1 MLSTTAEYQATDLIR
16 NQPLPKGLDRL
27 VYTGAGFYKRFQ
39 NPSQTYKAEADRIL
53 EKAHSFRELSDGHLK
68 NCIQRFREKV
78 RRNRADPF
86 KASREALPALIEAST
101 RMLRL
106 RPYRE
111 QVMGALSLQGPHIT
125 EMATGEG
132 KTLTIALAA
141 VSFGWTRF
149 PCHII
154 TANDYLAE
162 RDAHSLQRFYEF
174 CGLSVSSVLRHM
186 APVERQ
192 AAYRADIVYT
202 TSKEVVA
209 DFLRDRLRLKRLHSS
224 TFRGNRKLVDRS
236 FDPAGQLIQRGL
248 HTAIVDEA
256 DNLLIDE
263 AVTPLIISRKQ
274 ENPALVSAI
283 QRVDHLARGLEEGR
297 HYQVDRQRRRIDLL
311 PPADAV
317 LAHQAEDLSIFY
329 RQSTW
334 LRELLEKA
342 VVARVFF
349 HRDKQYVV
357 QEDAII
363 IVDDFTGR
371 LMQGRS
377 WKQGLQQAIEAKEGV
392 TITDPSESVVSLSF
406 QRFFRFFR
414 HLSGITG
421 TAREAAGEFWSVY
434 QLSLVRIP
442 HHRPCIRKDS
452 PARIFSTR
460 NAKWDAITE
469 EIQHIHQT
477 GRPILVGTRSIQD
490 SDYLSQKLNEVGLAH
505 RLLNASREQ
514 EEAQIIALAGHH
526 DGITIATNMAGR
538 GTDIKLFEKVARLGG
553 LHVIAT
559 EINESSRID
568 RQLYGRAGRQGDP
581 GSSATLVS
589 LEDDLLLQQAPL
601 LQNGIL
607 KIYRLPLP
615 FREAMA
621 RFAVRT
627 AQKRTERK
635 AQRQRQAV
643 MRRDSWIEEV
653 FALSGMELGQ

>member
-1 MLSTTAEYQATDLIR
+1 MLPTTIEYQATDLVVNR
-16 NQPLPKGLDRL
+16 PLPTGLDQI
-27 VYTGAGFYKRFQ
+27 VHKMAGAWKNQFE
-39 NPSQTYKAEADRIL
+39 PSSTLAREAEAIL
-53 EKAHSFRELSDGHLK
+53 QASEERREFHDTQLQME
-68 NCIQRFREKV
+68 IREHRLQV
-78 RRNRADPF
+78 RRNRTHP
-86 KASREALPALIEAST
+86 REAARAALPALIEAAW
-101 RMLRL
+101 RLLRL

-111 QVMGALSLQGPHIT
+111 QVMGTLALQGAHIS

-141 VSFGWTRF
+141 VAPGWTQF

-162 RDAHSLQRFYEF
+162 RDAKTMQRFYEF
-174 CGLSVSSVLRHM
+174 CGLSVASVLRDM
-186 APVERQ
+186 SAEDRRK
-192 AAYRADIVYT
+192 AYRADIVYT
-202 TSKEVVA
+202 TSKEMVA
-209 DFLRDRLRLKRLHSS
+209 DFLRDRLRLKRLHPAA
-224 TFRGNRKLVDRS
+224 FRGNRKLMDRW
-236 FDPAGQLIQRGL
+236 FDPAAQLIQRGL

-274 ENPALVSAI
+274 ENPAMVKAI
-283 QRVDHLARGLEEGR
+283 RRVDAIARNLEEGR
-297 HYQVDRQRRRIDLL
+297 DYEKDARRRRIDLL
-311 PPADAV
+311 PPVDEKLEQQADD
-317 LAHQAEDLSIFY
+317 LADYY

-342 VVARVFF
+342 IAARVFF
-349 HRDKQYVV
+349 QRDKQYVV
-357 QEDAII
+357 QDEEII

-392 TITDPSESVVSLSF
+392 PITDPSESVVSLSF

-421 TAREAAGEFWSVY
+421 TAREAAAEFWNVY
-434 QLSLVRIP
+434 NLSLVRIP
-442 HHRPCIRKDS
+442 YHRPCIRVDD
-452 PARIFSTR
+452 PVRIFPTR
-460 NAKWDAITE
+460 EAKWDAIVQ
-469 EIQHIHQT
+469 EIIRVHAT
-477 GRPILVGTRSIQD
+477 GRPILVGSRSIKD
-490 SDYLSQKLNEVGLAH
+490 SEYLSEMLNLHGLAH
-505 RLLNASREQ
+505 RLLNASRER

-538 GTDIKLFEKVARLGG
+538 GTDIKLFDQVARLGG

-559 EINESSRID
+559 EINESFRID

-589 LEDDLLLQQAPL
+589 LEDDLLVQQTPAL
-601 LQNGIL
+601 HRWVTSF
-607 KIYRLPLP
+607 YRLPLP
-615 FREAMA
+615 FRQELA
-621 RFAVRT
+621 RWAVRT
-627 AQKRTERK
+627 AQRRTERK
-635 AQRQRQAV
+635 AGRQRQAV